1 MKRLRATILCLLFP
15 LVAASTCWA
24 GEPVVVPA
32 AEFQALL
39 SAYALVKT
47 RYVEAP
53 DDKKL
58 LEGAIA
64 GMLASLDPHSGFLD
78 KDELDAVRK
87 DEAGEY
93 TGIGISVDFAAADM
107 AVTAVTAG
115 SPAYLAGI
123 EPGDTIASIDGA
135 TLSGMRL
142 PEIARRMRGV
152 PGSALDIGY
161 RRGGSGAVRTARLH
175 RAALLAQTVTT
186 RAMPNG
192 VAWIQVSAF
201 EGRTA
206 QDLVAALKTL
216 EASGTPR
223 GIVLDVRNDPG
234 GLVSSAVGVAGAFL
248 PPGTPLFSARGRA
261 IAADPAAAAAADPAA
276 AAAAAAEAEATVT
289 VDPRFYQRPGEPD
302 VLADLPAWARTV
314 PLAVLVNGASAS
326 SAELLAGALQDHRR
340 ATVLGSRTF
349 GKGSIQSIFPLA
361 GDSAVKLTVAR
372 YFTPNGHEIQ
382 ARGITPDVIVAQDR
396 AQAGATGLALR
407 EEDLAQHLAAILPVQ
422 DDALPPTRAG
432 VESTRMFGTRDDK
445 ALAAAVSLLGPGQT
459 SRIGNV
465 LGALSPSLKQ
475 LGAALKR
482 W

>member
-15 LVAASTCWA
+15 LVAAGPCRA
-24 GEPVVVPA
+24 GESVVVPA

-78 KDELDAVRK
+78 KDELDEVRK

-107 AVTAVTAG
+107 VVTAVTAD

-135 TLSGMRL
+135 TIVGMRL
-142 PEIARRMRGV
+142 PDIAQRMRGV
-152 PGSALDIGY
+152 PGSALEIGV
-161 RRGGSGAVRTARLH
+161 RRGGSGAVRTIRLH
-175 RAALLAQTVTT
+175 RAALVAQTV
-186 RAMPNG
+186 RVRPMANG
-192 VAWIQVSAF
+192 VAWIHVTAF

-216 EASGTPR
+216 DASGTPR

-234 GLVSSAVGVAGAFL
+234 GLVSAAVGVAGAFL
-248 PPGTPLFSARGRA
+248 PTGTPLFSARGRA
-261 IAADPAAAAAADPAA
+261 AATDVAD
-276 AAAAAAEAEATVT
+276 ATVT

-314 PLAVLVNGASAS
+314 PLVVLVNGASAS

-349 GKGSIQSIFPLA
+349 GKGSIQSIFPLT
-361 GDSAVKLTVAR
+361 GDSAVKITVAR

-382 ARGITPDVIVAQDR
+382 ARGITPDVVVAPDPAR
-396 AQAGATGLALR
+396 NDALGLALR
-407 EEDLAQHLAAILPVQ
+407 EEDLAQHLAAILPAQ
-422 DDALPPTRAG
+422 DDAVPTTRAG

-445 ALAAAVSLLGPGQT
+445 ALAAAVSLLGPGQA
-459 SRIGNV
+459 SRADSV

>member
-1 MKRLRATILCLLFP
+1 MNRRHATILCLLFP
-15 LVAASTCWA
+15 LVAASTCRA

-47 RYVEAP
+47 RYVEEP

-64 GMLASLDPHSGFLD
+64 GMLASLDPHSGLLD

-107 AVTAVTAG
+107 VVTAVTAG

-123 EPGDTIASIDGA
+123 EPGDTVASIDGA

-152 PGSALDIGY
+152 PGSVLDIGY

-206 QDLVAALKTL
+206 HDLVAALKTL
-216 EASGTPR
+216 DASGAPR

-234 GLVSSAVGVAGAFL
+234 GLVSAAVGVAGAFL

-261 IAADPAAAAAADPAA
+261 TAADPDPAA
-276 AAAAAAEAEATVT
+276 AAAAAAEATVT
-289 VDPRFYQRPGEPD
+289 VDPRFYQRPGELD

-326 SAELLAGALQDHRR
+326 SAELLAGALQDHSR

-349 GKGSIQSIFPLA
+349 GKGSIQSIFPLTA
-361 GDSAVKLTVAR
+361 DSAVKLTVAR

-382 ARGITPDVIVAQDR
+382 ARGITPDVIVAPDPAR
-396 AQAGATGLALR
+396 NDALGLALR
-407 EEDLAQHLAAILPVQ
+407 EEDLSQHLAAILPAP
-422 DDALPPTRAG
+422 DDTPPATRGG

-445 ALAAAVSLLGPGQT
+445 ALAAAVSLLGPEQQLGKIRRVG
-459 SRIGNV
+459 SV
-465 LGALSPSLKQ
+465 LGALSPGLKQ